1 MLISNIYNQI
11 GISNIQV
18 FDRRITVLKGKL
30 GLQSKNVVG
39 LSMDLKAR

>member
-1 MLISNIYNQI
+1 
-11 GISNIQV
+11 
-18 FDRRITVLKGKL
+18 VLKGKL